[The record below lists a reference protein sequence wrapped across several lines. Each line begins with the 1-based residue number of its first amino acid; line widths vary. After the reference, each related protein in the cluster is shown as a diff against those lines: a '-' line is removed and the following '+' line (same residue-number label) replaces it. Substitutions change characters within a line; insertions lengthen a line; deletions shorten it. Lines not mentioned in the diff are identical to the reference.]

1 MTTSK
6 TLALVLLPVF
16 AFCTACK
23 KKQTSVVI
31 DDSWNVDFAKKE
43 CELRAR
49 SDDPC
54 VGDPV
59 VEVREFEAKLRTSFA
74 SDASCHG
81 IVLAGFG
88 LNQFATKAASEANSS
103 KADWRLMLDFRLG
116 DSSQDWTMV
125 HRGQI
130 AAGRGVPKEI
140 MHAVCRIVK
149 QAGGS
154 LAK

>member
-1 MTTSK
+1 MRTSK
-6 TLALVLLPVF
+6 TQALILLLVF
-16 AFCTACK
+16 AFCSACK
-23 KKQTSVVI
+23 KKEPIVVI
-31 DDSWNVDFAKKE
+31 DDRWNVDFAKND

-49 SDDPC
+49 AGDRC
-54 VGDPV
+54 IGDPV

-74 SDASCHG
+74 SDTSCHG
-81 IVLAGFG
+81 IVLADFDP
-88 LNQFATKAASEANSS
+88 NQVARKAPSEPNTS
-103 KADWRLMLDFRLG
+103 KAEWRLMLDSRLG

-140 MHAVCRIVK
+140 MHAICRILK

-154 LAK
+154 PAK